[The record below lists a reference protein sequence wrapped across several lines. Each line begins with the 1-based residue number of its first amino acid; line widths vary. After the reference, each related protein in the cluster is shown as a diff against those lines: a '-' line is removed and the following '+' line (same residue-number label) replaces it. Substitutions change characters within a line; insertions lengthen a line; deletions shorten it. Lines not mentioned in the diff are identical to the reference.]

1 MIEDGAIISHISDG
15 ERTMADNNTPSTSAD
30 KPLGCCPA
38 PHSPCIPHHAPPPY
52 YPPPRP
58 NPDGGTAAAITALT
72 NLYNALDAKVQSFID
87 GIPAIRTALE
97 TEKIERISG
106 DSVNT
111 GNINEESS
119 TRASA
124 DNALSARIDGH
135 KDRLDNLAA
144 ELQREKDV
152 RSATDG
158 DLRDTIRVTKTEL
171 DERDAALSARMDRI
185 TDGED
190 SFLNRIIAEEN
201 ARASADEALGGRI
214 DSVIAESRAKD
225 AVHDTFQQ
233 QTSRTL
239 GAWTYPENVADK
251 CAELTRKTT
260 ALDAAVTQANSAIAQ
275 CASDVSQIDQGLVS
289 TNDYLGSEEEI
300 EQTGESLSKYAIAS
314 RRRIESLESTSQT
327 VTTMLDEVVGVFR
340 DSVNEQFREVKNRMT
355 TAERSIADQGISIGT
370 VTAKAN
376 ANANAI
382 NSLSVRVAVLEAGGG
397 GGSGGG
403 DTPVIIGGV
412 TEERLQEALA
422 DYTLKTSFTQLQST
436 VASLSSQNT
445 LLQSAVATLTQ
456 RMTSLEARVAALEEG
471 GVTPPAPVVVPSVN
485 FSTAGGDKGYQL
497 TVTVDEYGVPTT
509 DIAEIAASA
518 AEGSPEGLVF
528 RCADD
533 GLLYT
538 LKIVELPDDTE
549 PTTDISRF
557 TGDASSV
564 AKADDYIDLTGNNG
578 NVYRLTIVHPEG
590 DDATTDISLKA
601 V

>member
-15 ERTMADNNTPSTSAD
+15 ERTMADNNTPSTTAD

-97 TEKIERISG
+97 TEKIERSSG
-106 DSVNT
+106 DSVNA
-111 GNINEESS
+111 GNINEEAS

-158 DLRDTIRVTKTEL
+158 DLRDTIRITKTEL

-239 GAWTYPENVADK
+239 GVWTYPENVADK

-327 VTTMLDEVVGVFR
+327 VTT
-340 DSVNEQFREVKNRMT
+340 
-355 TAERSIADQGISIGT
+355 
-370 VTAKAN
+370 
-376 ANANAI
+376 AI

-436 VASLSSQNT
+436 VAFLSSQNT
-445 LLQSAVATLTQ
+445 LLQSAVANLTQ

-485 FSTAGGDKGYQL
+485 FSKDGGDKGYQL

-564 AKADDYIDLTGNNG
+564 AKVYDYIDFTGNNG